1 MFLSFS
7 VSQTNE
13 KEMSLG
19 EYKKKN
25 NTKKAVT

>member
-25 NTKKAVT
+25 TKKAVT